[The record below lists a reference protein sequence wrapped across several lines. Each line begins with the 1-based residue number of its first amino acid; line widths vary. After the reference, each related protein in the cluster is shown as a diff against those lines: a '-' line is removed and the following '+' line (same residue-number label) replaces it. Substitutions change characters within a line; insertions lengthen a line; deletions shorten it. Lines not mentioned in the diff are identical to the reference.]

1 MSSPRI
7 QIPPAVAAEG
17 KRLFEETNALR
28 QDIAAVMGISP
39 DTLRRRSI
47 EWDWKQRPR
56 LSAVRPSRPAGGTP
70 GQFAARQ
77 HRAGS
82 AGDPAAAGRR
92 RAVALRIMAV
102 LEDELA
108 RIETTFREAGVSA
121 GARSTTGSARSS
133 ASQRRCAKWN

>member
-7 QIPPAVAAEG
+7 QIPPALVAEG

-47 EWDWKQRPR
+47 EWGWKQRPR
-56 LSAVRPSRPAGGTP
+56 LSAVRATRSAGGTRRDSIM
-70 GQFAARQ
+70 Q
-77 HRAGS
+77 
-82 AGDPAAAGRR
+82 DPPEIRLPPHDGVRPLCASWPCSRTNWHESKPRSGKQEYRR
-92 RAVALRIMAV
+92 
-102 LEDELA
+102 
-108 RIETTFREAGVSA
+108 GV
-121 GARSTTGSARSS
+121 RSTTGSARSS